1 MFKRNN
7 NRENES
13 KILLTALNHL
23 GKKIIKNNNKNNHL
37 YLKRKT
43 DTKRGG
49 ERIIWGRK
57 RKTDTKGRRK
67 RE

>member
-23 GKKIIKNNNKNNHL
+23 EKIIKKIIIKIT
-37 YLKRKT
+37 T
-43 DTKRGG
+43 D
-49 ERIIWGRK
+49 I
-57 RKTDTKGRRK
+57 
-67 RE
+67 

>member
-23 GKKIIKNNNKNNHL
+23 GKKIIKK
-37 YLKRKT
+37 
-43 DTKRGG
+43 
-49 ERIIWGRK
+49 IIIK
-57 RKTDTKGRRK
+57 ITTYI
-67 RE
+67 